1 MNENNIQPNYFD
13 RSGDFYPLV
22 MSYIVSLHGFMELT
36 SRAVI
41 DISKEIVLKDPDIL
55 SQSEK
60 ENELY
65 LSKFINAEKTPL
77 LKDLSLGSNID
88 TFRVEIDIDEIA
100 TELFNNNRYL
110 LENGLGTYAS
120 RMLLISAYEL
130 KKKVK
135 DFLDSKNIVYED
147 LGPMAFIQDDDYPDY
162 AKKVALRVALVN
174 REDLGILICDT
185 GIGMDIAANKFKNV
199 RAALCT
205 DVFMAK
211 RAKEHNNANV
221 LVLASEIG
229 EDQNQIVDAFL
240 TSKFTTES
248 RHIRRLEQIKK
259 IEGF

>member
-1 MNENNIQPNYFD
+1 MNENNIQPNHFD

-22 MSYIVSLHGFMELT
+22 ISYIVSLHGFMELT

-41 DISKEIVLKDPDIL
+41 DIAKGIVLKDPSTL

-110 LENGLGTYAS
+110 LENGLGTYAA

-130 KKKVK
+130 KKRLIFSSLLQNDELWQFFRHCRNAAAHNGKFYFK
-135 DFLDSKNIVYED
+135 TKEPEFISKWQN
-147 LGPMAFIQDDDYPDY
+147 L
-162 AKKVALRVALVN
+162 
-174 REDLGILICDT
+174 
-185 GIGMDIAANKFKNV
+185 
-199 RAALCT
+199 
-205 DVFMAK
+205 
-211 RAKEHNNANV
+211 
-221 LVLASEIG
+221 EIKSKMQG
-229 EDQNQIVDAFL
+229 EEL
-240 TSKFTTES
+240 FTTTDPLKGYLS
-248 RHIRRLEQIKK
+248 LGDPIKLLWDVEQKFFKK
-259 IEGF
+259 ENAEKSVIS

>member
-77 LKDLSLGSNID
+77 LKNLSLRSNID
-88 TFRVEIDIDEIA
+88 TFSVEIDIDEIA

-110 LENGLGTYAS
+110 LENGLGTYSA
-120 RMLLISAYEL
+120 RMLLISAYEIKKEFIFSKLLQNDELWQFFRHCRNAAAHNGKFCFETNEPKYISKWKHLEIKSGMHGEELFTTTDPLNGCLSLGDPIKLLWDVEQKFL
-130 KKKVK
+130 KKE
-135 DFLDSKNIVYED
+135 NED
-147 LGPMAFIQDDDYPDY
+147 
-162 AKKVALRVALVN
+162 KSV
-174 REDLGILICDT
+174 IL
-185 GIGMDIAANKFKNV
+185 
-199 RAALCT
+199 
-205 DVFMAK
+205 
-211 RAKEHNNANV
+211 
-221 LVLASEIG
+221 
-229 EDQNQIVDAFL
+229 
-240 TSKFTTES
+240 
-248 RHIRRLEQIKK
+248 
-259 IEGF
+259 